1 MSGFEAA
8 CQRRLQAA
16 GEADLVDRLPEEVFG
31 AGRHDTAAV
40 LRATC

>member
-16 GEADLVDRLPEEVFG
+16 GEAGLVDRLPEDVSE
-31 AGRHDTAAV
+31 ADRHDTAAILHV
-40 LRATC
+40 TC